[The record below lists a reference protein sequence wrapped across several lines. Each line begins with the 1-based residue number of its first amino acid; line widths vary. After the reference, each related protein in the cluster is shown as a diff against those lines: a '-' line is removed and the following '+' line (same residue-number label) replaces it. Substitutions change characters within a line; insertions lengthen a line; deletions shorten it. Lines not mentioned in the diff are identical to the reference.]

1 MTAREL
7 WSTEVGPDRS
17 ALLSVGTD
25 GGCLVAHSTWLAF
38 YSSNGTHRWQQPT
51 VGTVYEPPVVT
62 ADGTIHRI
70 EGGQLV
76 ARDPASGQV
85 VSQVPAPKGTT
96 LVADPWGGLAYR
108 ESDPSGGSTLHSVTA
123 TGQRRWSIPL
133 PGRGMISYVPFAYDD
148 LLLAVYGGLL
158 RAIDREGRTR
168 WLLGHDGFRE
178 PGNETVSEQDAVEL
192 WTSIRRITA
201 STLLIGLKWY
211 TGRRL
216 FVVDVAAKTGYPL
229 VADFVPQLP
238 IAVLTDSAGRF
249 AFAVQGPKHEVRQM
263 DWQFP
268 IVLLDARG
276 NRLWEH
282 QLRTPPTQLLNGR
295 DGALFVSSTPSLTRY
310 DRYRTWQDFSKDAYL
325 RCLGPDGVERWTWYA
340 PGPLTHLPVAR
351 PDGVVYLGSE
361 GRLWA
366 LADG

>member
-1 MTAREL
+1 
-7 WSTEVGPDRS
+7 
-17 ALLSVGTD
+17 
-25 GGCLVAHSTWLAF
+25 
-38 YSSNGTHRWQQPT
+38 
-51 VGTVYEPPVVT
+51 
-62 ADGTIHRI
+62 
-70 EGGQLV
+70 
-76 ARDPASGQV
+76 
-85 VSQVPAPKGTT
+85 
-96 LVADPWGGLAYR
+96 
-108 ESDPSGGSTLHSVTA
+108 
-123 TGQRRWSIPL
+123 
-133 PGRGMISYVPFAYDD
+133 
-148 LLLAVYGGLL
+148 
-158 RAIDREGRTR
+158 
-168 WLLGHDGFRE
+168 
-178 PGNETVSEQDAVEL
+178 
-192 WTSIRRITA
+192 
-201 STLLIGLKWY
+201 
-211 TGRRL
+211 
-216 FVVDVAAKTGYPL
+216 
-229 VADFVPQLP
+229 
-238 IAVLTDSAGRF
+238 
-249 AFAVQGPKHEVRQM
+249 M